1 MKCITIHNVRKRLK
15 GRASINE
22 STNGI
27 SLEKNIEVALE
38 SGNAKEIMRSIEL
51 AMRANPIQ
59 LESVLT
65 LFDALYECE
74 SSTTGQILKMKTY
87 ICEEAIPKVR
97 DAKEMNTYLRRKL
110 GMARSKVTT
119 RINNKLKK
127 STNSVQASLGVI
139 NSGVSSIGNSINKGL
154 ESKPRTKNES
164 YLECYEDMIRM
175 SSIYEVCDRI
185 LENYNNISKRFNLE
199 KLFIENTRIN
209 GPEDTVFELCKFIE
223 TYSMP
228 DNVKFN
234 AVIETAWYGFENHS
248 IEYNKKNLI
257 EAATEYF
264 TTNKPD
270 GLKMCQS
277 ILLSTALFGPEDIP
291 TWVQPITEEDPEK
304 NKYQTIFKLA
314 ADVQDRIQENSIEM
328 PVVEATDFN
337 KIFDDFKKNG
347 GIPDESKMK
356 ALIRKLYSKS
366 VTNIVEETP
375 HLLSYIR
382 YVFVLGITAINVP
395 LGLISFIAD
404 LFIRLKYEREETS
417 RMIKCFENE
426 IKKSEKKLKS
436 VNDEEEKKRL
446 KEYIKSLEKAKE
458 KIEEY
463 YDNMLTDKE
472 LDSKYSG
479 EEGEKD
485 SFNDLKADLTSDSDD
500 DDFDDFFFD
509 DDGDFNEAAVDTI
522 DNLAN
527 IVDAVTTY
535 ENLEVDTLNNLAVF
549 NADDIDALAKLSVTY
564 PDVWSPELMEH
575 AFNSQIYKI
584 RKNRVAFESAF
595 ERFQMVNCYENA
607 IQTLHKY
614 QPKSIESIGEC
625 VEYAECLLIAIES
638 VNSIIETHKN
648 KSIMVEAS
656 FTNSLK
662 LAGDRLKQVAV
673 KLSDKD
679 KAMCKTVDTTVDFIK
694 KEIDNALTNE
704 NREAVVKGRVLPQ
717 ASKIIKLAITTGA
730 VWMVQPALAI
740 IGCLGYL
747 GLSAKHKS
755 KERRLI
761 LDEYEVEL
769 KMCEKYIDI
778 AESKGNM
785 KALKRL
791 LTIQKNLQRQEQRL
805 RYKMKVD
812 FRDDVPDTASRSGR

>member
-15 GRASINE
+15 GRSSMNE
-22 STNGI
+22 STNNV

-38 SGNAKEIMRSIEL
+38 SNNAKEIMRSIEL

-74 SSTTGQILKMKTY
+74 SSTTGQLLKMKTY

-97 DAKEMNTYLRRKL
+97 DAKEMNTYLRRRL

-119 RINNKLKK
+119 RINNKFKK
-127 STNSVQASLGVI
+127 SMSAVQASIGAI
-139 NSGVSSIGNSINKGL
+139 NSGVSSIGNTVNKGL
-154 ESKPRTKNES
+154 ESKPRSKNES
-164 YLECYEDMIRM
+164 YIECYEDMINM

-199 KLFIENTRIN
+199 KLFIENTRVN

-223 TYSMP
+223 TYNMP

-277 ILLSTALFGPEDIP
+277 IFLSTALFGPEDIP
-291 TWVQPITEEDPEK
+291 TWARPITEEDPEE
-304 NKYQTIFKLA
+304 NKYQTVFKLA

-328 PVVEATDFN
+328 PVSEATDFD
-337 KIFDDFKKNG
+337 KIFDEFKKNG
-347 GIPDESKMK
+347 GVPNESKMK

-366 VTNIVEETP
+366 VSNIIEETP
-375 HLLSYIR
+375 QLLSYIR

-417 RMIKCFENE
+417 RMIKCFDSE

-436 VNDEEEKKRL
+436 TNDEEEKKRL
-446 KEYIKSLEKAKE
+446 KEYIKSLEKARE

-485 SFNDLKADLTSDSDD
+485 SFSDLKADLTSGSGND

-509 DDGDFNEAAVDTI
+509 DDDFNEAAVETI

-527 IVDAVTTY
+527 IVDTVTTY
-535 ENLEVDTLNNLAVF
+535 ENLEMDTLNNLAVF
-549 NADDIDALAKLSVTY
+549 NGDDIDALAKLSVTY

-575 AFNSQIYKI
+575 AFSSQIYKI
-584 RKNRVAFESAF
+584 RKNRVTFESAF

-625 VEYAECLLIAIES
+625 VEYTECLLAAMES
-638 VNSIIETHKN
+638 VNSIIETHRN

-662 LAGDRLKQVAV
+662 LAGDRLKQTIV

>member
-15 GRASINE
+15 GRSFMTE
-22 STNGI
+22 STTNSA

-59 LESVLT
+59 MESVLT

-74 SSTTGQILKMKTY
+74 SSTTGQLLKMKTY
-87 ICEEAIPKVR
+87 ICEEAIPRVR
-97 DAKEMNTYLRRKL
+97 DAKEMNTYLRRRL

-119 RINNKLKK
+119 KINNKLQK
-127 STNSVQASLGVI
+127 SMNKIQASLGVI

-154 ESKPRTKNES
+154 ESKPRSKNES
-164 YLECYEDMIRM
+164 YIDCYEDMIRM
-175 SSIYEVCDRI
+175 SGVYEVCDRI

-223 TYSMP
+223 TYNMP
-228 DNVKFN
+228 NIVKFN
-234 AVIETAWYGFENHS
+234 SVLETAWYGFENHG
-248 IEYNKKNLI
+248 IEYDKIKII
-257 EAATEYF
+257 EAATNYF
-264 TTNKPD
+264 VTNKPD
-270 GLKMCQS
+270 DGLSMCQS
-277 ILLSTALFGPEDIP
+277 IFLSTAIFGPEDIP
-291 TWVQPITEEDPEK
+291 SWARPITEEDPEK
-304 NKYQTIFKLA
+304 NKYQTVFNIA
-314 ADVQDRIQENSIEM
+314 ADIQDNLQENNIEM

-337 KIFDDFKKNG
+337 KIFEDFKKNG
-347 GIPDESKMK
+347 GAPSESKMK

-366 VTNIVEETP
+366 VTNITEETP
-375 HLLSYIR
+375 NLLSYIR

-395 LGLISFIAD
+395 LGLVSFIAD

-417 RMIKCFENE
+417 RMIKCFESE

-436 VNDEEEKKRL
+436 VNDEDEKKRL

-463 YDNMLTDKE
+463 YDQMLTDKE

-479 EEGEKD
+479 EDGEKD
-485 SFNDLKADLTSDSDD
+485 TFDDLKADLTSDDD
-500 DDFDDFFFD
+500 DDIDDFFLD
-509 DDGDFNEAAVDTI
+509 DDDFNEAAVDTI
-522 DNLAN
+522 DQLAG
-527 IVDAVTTY
+527 IVDTVTTY
-535 ENLEVDTLNNLAVF
+535 DNIEMDTLNNLAIF
-549 NADDIDALAKLSVTY
+549 NGDDIDALAKLSVTY

-575 AFNSQIYKI
+575 TLNNQIYKI
-584 RKNRVAFESAF
+584 RKNKVTFESAF

-607 IQTLHKY
+607 IQTIHKY
-614 QPKSIESIGEC
+614 QPKSVETIGEC
-625 VEYAECLLIAIES
+625 VEYAECLLAALES
-638 VNSIIETHKN
+638 VSSIIETHKN

-656 FTNSLK
+656 ITNSLK
-662 LAGDRLKQVAV
+662 LAGDRLKQTMV

-679 KAMCKTVDTTVDFIK
+679 KALCKTVDTTVDFIK

-704 NREAVVKGRVLPQ
+704 NREAVVKGRILPQ

-730 VWMVQPALAI
+730 VWLLNPALAI

-805 RYKMKVD
+805 RYKMRVD